1 MNRLG
6 LRTKLATGFGM
17 LLALLVLL
25 GGVSYY
31 SLLRVTAATEEANSS
46 LTRKQHA
53 ALTEVDVRKQIQA
66 ANEYTFTGEAPS
78 LQRYVDARQQAQRSL
93 GELDKMLVADKDK
106 AFLAKLQQS
115 AQQITALTEQERAFR
130 RANRNYEATDM
141 AFGPKEQKAIKAVAD
156 DASLLEGWEDTQA
169 QNALLV
175 EHEAQARANFVTL
188 ALVLSGFLVGIAIA
202 TFIARS
208 ITRGMSGLLG
218 MIQEIASKNLAKSDI
233 TVTSRDEIGQAE
245 TALNRM
251 KNSLRELIN
260 SIAAT
265 AEQVASASQEI
276 SSSAAQSAENAR
288 VQSDQTQQVVA
299 AMQEMATRVRQVLD
313 SSMSA
318 SDSSQKAAQAAHRGG
333 QVVEEALAT
342 IRSIADSSK
351 SVAARIATL
360 GTSSQ
365 QISTIVGVIDDI
377 ADQTNL
383 LALNAAIEAARA
395 GEQGRGFAVVSDEV
409 RKLAER
415 TTQATKEI
423 AATVESIQTETSQAV
438 RAMDQ
443 GTRDVT
449 AGVEKTSASGD
460 ALQEIIQMSAR
471 VGDVISEITGA
482 ANQQSEASQ
491 QVNASVSQISQLV
504 QESATA
510 ANHTASACTDLS
522 NLALDLR
529 SLVNQ
534 FRLDSESSDSKHATF
549 RKSDLRPDR
558 LLAPAKRSAA
568 ASGAD

>member
-1 MNRLG
+1 MKRLG
-6 LRTKLATGFGM
+6 LRTKLATGFGL

-31 SLLRVTAATEEANSS
+31 SLLRVTAATEEANRS

-53 ALTEVDVRKQIQA
+53 TLTEVNVRKQIQA
-66 ANEYTFTGEAPS
+66 SNDHTFTGDAAS
-78 LQRYVDARQQAQRSL
+78 LQKYGEAKQEVQGSL
-93 GELDKMLVADKDK
+93 DELGKMLVAEKDR
-106 AFLAKLQQS
+106 ALLARLLLS
-115 AQQITALTEQERAFR
+115 VQQITSLTEQQLALR

-141 AFGPKEQKAIKAVAD
+141 AFGPKEQKAITSVAD
-156 DASLLEGWEDTQA
+156 DASQLEAWEDTQA
-169 QNALLV
+169 QSALLG
-175 EHEAQARANFVTL
+175 EHNAQARANFVTV
-188 ALVLSGFLVGIAIA
+188 ALVLSGFLAGITIA
-202 TFIARS
+202 TLIARS
-208 ITRGMSGLLG
+208 ITRGMAGVLG

-233 TVTSRDEIGQAE
+233 TVTSSDEIGQAE
-245 TALNRM
+245 AALNEM

-299 AMQEMATRVRQVLD
+299 AMQEMAGRVRQVLD
-313 SSMSA
+313 SSISA
-318 SDSSQKAAQAAHRGG
+318 SDSSQKAAEAAHRGG
-333 QVVEEALAT
+333 HVVEEALAT

-351 SVAARIATL
+351 GVAASIATL
-360 GTSSQ
+360 GSSSQ
-365 QISTIVGVIDDI
+365 QISAIVGVIDDI

-423 AATVESIQTETSQAV
+423 AATVESIQTETSHAV
-438 RAMDQ
+438 RAMDK

-449 AGVEKTSASGD
+449 AGVEKTSASGE

-482 ANQQSEASQ
+482 ANQQSEATQ
-491 QVNASVSQISQLV
+491 QVNASMSQISQLV
-504 QESATA
+504 QESSAA
-510 ANHTASACTDLS
+510 ANHTASACNDLS

-529 SLVNQ
+529 GLVNQ
-534 FRLDSESSDSKHATF
+534 FRLESEPSESQSSFANSDF
-549 RKSDLRPDR
+549 RPERALP
-558 LLAPAKRSAA
+558 PAKALA
-568 ASGAD
+568 ASGGAD